1 MAFTKINAAGIG
13 TTETV
18 TVDGL
23 TVINDGSFGGNL
35 TVGGVLTYEDV
46 TNVDS
51 IGIITARAGVLVGSG
66 ITLSKDG
73 EIFATGI
80 STIGVINSDKISLGD
95 SEYIHIGI
103 GSDLKIQHD
112 SNNSIISNS
121 TGELLIDS
129 PIHNFRDTSNT
140 SKAYIASNGKIKLG
154 SGGAPVGAASVEI
167 RYADP
172 VLLLRDTAST
182 SAVSDAKIGF
192 GNESHYPVAFMSHV
206 WDGTNGALTFHTRLS
221 GSESEKLRI
230 TSTGN
235 VIIGGTSPLTDA
247 QLTLSADDAPLLA
260 FQRTGSSKFESAIG
274 MNGSSA
280 MRFYTGADSSTVAGL
295 TEAMNIAADG
305 VITAQKSATFG
316 NTSDSFTALTITSS
330 TSGISELRLGD
341 TTANAGYI
349 KYSHSTNL
357 LEFAT
362 NQTPRMQIESNGQV
376 TFKGGEGSTDAI
388 AVESEG
394 GGQALLLAN
403 FRGITD
409 TGDTGRL
416 GVGKNNNILI
426 FTNASGSQVDNF
438 AIGNTDS
445 IPLILSTANTKR
457 MVISGGG
464 DIGINVG
471 NPGSRLAI
479 YDADGDNLLLA
490 SHNYSGETRIGFTGN
505 TGTGGTN
512 VDGATT
518 GAIGVT
524 GSAPGGAATG
534 HMSVYTNYGDSLQ
547 ERLRLTAAG
556 QAFFNSGKNT
566 NFSAMAAN
574 HKGNFSSFE
583 STTGVDSNLASGVIH
598 HAVVY
603 RATGSRTD
611 NLFSFKGSGN
621 CGFFCEVTAYFA
633 AATVGTYQGRQRMWF
648 RASRNSNNNFQVTQA
663 HNYDKVG
670 TNTTT
675 FFNPLWGSSSSG
687 ANQVLTVQ
695 VQTTSMT
702 NYIGIMYVTRFISMD
717 SIHTFTTLL

>member
-35 TVGGVLTYEDV
+35 TVSGVLTYEDV

-95 SEYIHIGI
+95 SEFIHIGI

-140 SKAYIASNGKIKLG
+140 S
-154 SGGAPVGAASVEI
+154 
-167 RYADP
+167 R
-172 VLLLRDTAST
+172 
-182 SAVSDAKIGF
+182 
-192 GNESHYPVAFMSHV
+192 
-206 WDGTNGALTFHTRLS
+206 
-221 GSESEKLRI
+221 LRI

-235 VIIGGTSPLTDA
+235 VEIDSFNSPSTR
-247 QLTLSADDAPLLA
+247 TLSL
-260 FQRTGSSKFESAIG
+260 RTGYLANANGGVGLAAKDHSGSAADGLGLYGTDGVSIHTANAGTVYERLRIQSTGVVNIGDTTATSLGDRLLQIGKTDRSGTYLELRTSTSGVGGIVFSDGTANDNTGYRGTLEYVHSSDYMLFKTSA
-274 MNGSSA
+274 A
-280 MRFYTGADSSTVAGL
+280 
-295 TEAMNIAADG
+295 EALRIASDG

-316 NTSDSFTALTITSS
+316 NTSDSFTALSILAS

-349 KYSHSTNL
+349 KYSHSSNL

-362 NQTPRMQIESNGQV
+362 NQTSRVEIASTGTV
-376 TFKGGEGSTDAI
+376 TFKGGEGSTDAVQI
-388 AVESEG
+388 ASEG
-394 GGQALLLAN
+394 GGQSLQIAN

-457 MVISGGG
+457 IVISGAG
-464 DIGINVG
+464 DIGMNVD

-479 YDADGDNLLLA
+479 YDADGHNLTLS
-490 SHNYSGETRIGFTGN
+490 SHNWSGEARIGFTGGST
-505 TGTGGTN
+505 TGTGYADGGT
-512 VDGATT
+512 A

-524 GSAPGGAATG
+524 ASAPGGAATG
-534 HMSVYTNYGDSLQ
+534 HMSLYTNYGDSLQ

-556 QAFFNSGKNT
+556 QAFFNTGKQT
-566 NFSAMAAN
+566 NFSNMAPN

-583 STTGVDSNLASGVIH
+583 STTGVDSALASGVIH
-598 HAVVY
+598 HACVY
-603 RATGSRTD
+603 RSTSERTD
-611 NLFSFKGSGN
+611 SLFSFKGSGN
-621 CGFFCEVTAYFA
+621 CGFFCEITAYFA
-633 AATVGTYQGRQRMWF
+633 AATVGTYMGRQRMYF
-648 RASRNSNNNFQVTQA
+648 RASRNGNNDFQITQA
-663 HNYDKVG
+663 HNYDKIG
-670 TNTTT
+670 TSTTT
-675 FFNPLWGSSSSG
+675 HFNPIWGSSGSG
-687 ANQVLTVQ
+687 ANQILTVK
-695 VQTTSMT
+695 VTTTAMT
-702 NYIGIMYVTRFISMD
+702 NYIGIMYVTRFVSMD